1 MVSPLGA
8 AGSKVRAQPNI
19 WLAVRGV
26 VRCASSLGTRTER
39 LALIR
44 VDWQGVVTSFAS
56 CV

>member
-26 VRCASSLGTRTER
+26 VRCANSLGTAHREARSYT
-39 LALIR
+39 
-44 VDWQGVVTSFAS
+44 
-56 CV
+56 C